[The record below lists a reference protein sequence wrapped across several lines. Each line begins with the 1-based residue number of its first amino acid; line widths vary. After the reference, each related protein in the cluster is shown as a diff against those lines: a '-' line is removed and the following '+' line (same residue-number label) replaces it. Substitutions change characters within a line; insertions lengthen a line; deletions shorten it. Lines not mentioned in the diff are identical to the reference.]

1 MIRLNLRLSIVL
13 AGALLV
19 SGCAQ
24 IGNVFNFGDEG
35 PRETAQTENRI
46 PLVGFDQEV
55 LPEEGLKGAGFY
67 L

>member
-24 IGNVFNFGDEG
+24 IGNVFNFGDQG

-46 PLVGFDQEV
+46 PLVGLDRKSV
-55 LPEEGLKGAGFY
+55 V
-67 L
+67 